1 MEEIVNKQVQST
13 NLILQSSTK
22 KIFVDG
28 GFSKN
33 EFYLKGLAKAYPELE
48 IYTST
53 IPQASAIGAALV
65 IHESWNTN
73 PKPTNLIELRRY
85 N

>member
-1 MEEIVNKQVQST
+1 MVKKQVQST
-13 NLILQSSTK
+13 NLILQSNTK

-33 EFYLKGLAKAYPELE
+33 EYYLRGLALAYPEIE
-48 IYTST
+48 IYSST
-53 IPQASAIGAALV
+53 IAQASAIGAALV